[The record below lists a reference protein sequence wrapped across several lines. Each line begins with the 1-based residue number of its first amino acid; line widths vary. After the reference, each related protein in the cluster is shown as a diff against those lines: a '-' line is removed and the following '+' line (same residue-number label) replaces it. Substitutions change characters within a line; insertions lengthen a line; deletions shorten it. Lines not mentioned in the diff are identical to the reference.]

1 MAKNEVAEK
10 QSTEVVNWEEKL
22 AQEARD
28 VAKTERPSINKI
40 NFQSGVMTYMDNAV
54 PDNKLDCIIVASA
67 WEHVF
72 YDTPWEPGVVHPP
85 ACFALGVPQG
95 DEPPIMQAH
104 ESVPSSPGPICSSC
118 EMFKFGSDLKG
129 GRGKACS
136 ERRRLAAIPNV
147 TDPDMIEKAEMAV
160 MSIPVMSVKNWA
172 NYINTVAVQHSRPA
186 WGMLTR
192 VSLVPDKKSQFKV
205 TFEAVDK
212 LDNSF
217 LGAVS
222 AKIPMATQAL
232 LTPYEV
238 QRKKEVRSTRPIRA
252 GASPGYDLLNQNCPR

>member
-10 QSTEVVNWEEKL
+10 QSTDVVNWEQKL

-54 PDNKLDCIIVASA
+54 PDNTLDCIIVASA

-85 ACFALGVPQG
+85 HCFALGIPEGGEAPAMV
-95 DEPPIMQAH
+95 AH
-104 ESVPSSPGPICSSC
+104 DSVPDSPGPVCASC
-118 EMFKFGSDLKG
+118 EMFKFNSDLKG

-136 ERRRLAAIPNV
+136 ERRRLAAIPNIS
-147 TDPDMIEKAEMAV
+147 DADQIEKAEMAV

-172 NYINTVAVQHSRPA
+172 NYVNVVAAQHSRPA

-192 VSLVPDKKSQFKV
+192 VKLVPDKKSQFKV
-205 TFEAVDK
+205 TFEAVEP
-212 LDNSF
+212 LESSF
-217 LGAVS
+217 LGPVS
-222 AKIPMATQAL
+222 ARIPMATQAL
-232 LTPYEV
+232 LTPYEMEP
-238 QRKKEVRSTRPIRA
+238 KEESTEEE
-252 GASPGYDLLNQNCPR
+252 GKTKY